1 MAMHCIGK
9 DVRRRPRIES
19 TRPAVGQIGSPGA
32 LRHLPDAK
40 ASRYAPRLPGKPICS
55 HQIDSYLPGTAL
67 EDFGG
72 GAVIGE
78 NDLND
83 FRKRRIAAHP

>member
-1 MAMHCIGK
+1 MAMRRIGK
-9 DVRRRPRIES
+9 GVRRRPRVKS

-55 HQIDSYLPGTAL
+55 HQIDSYLSGTAL
-67 EDFGG
+67 GSRDT
-72 GAVIGE
+72 VGE
-78 NDLND
+78 TRL
-83 FRKRRIAAHP
+83 ACGPYG